1 MEVCGGV
8 AFLHIH
14 SHRRA
19 WPLACLS
26 TTTPNIGASSDWRQC
41 FSSITTSVAPRDLSL
56 MRSWRMSSLFS
67 SIDLVTVGAGPS
79 AGSRR
84 IGDFGSRSEDRRRRQ
99 SLVCS
104 QLSESSAK
112 EVAEESSAGAKNKSS
127 KSVLVVGATG
137 GVGQL
142 VVASLME
149 RGHSVR
155 AIIRNPEKGK
165 ALFGDQDP
173 QQFQA
178 HVADTRQQEVLA
190 PSLFEL
196 QGVTHVICCT
206 GTTAFPSKR
215 WDGDNGPEKTDWE
228 GVRNLVSTLPSTIQ
242 HFVLV
247 SSIGVTRAKK
257 LPYIILN
264 LFGVLTYKKMAED
277 FLSNSGIPYT
287 IIRPGRLTDGPY
299 TSYDLNTLLQA
310 TSGTRRDVIIDQG
323 DTLIGETS
331 RIVVAEA
338 CVQALDLPCTI
349 GQTYEINSI
358 EGVGPGKDKAKW
370 ETLFKGAHKSSS
382 SK

>member
-14 SHRRA
+14 SHSRA

-41 FSSITTSVAPRDLSL
+41 SSSITTSVAPRDLSL
-56 MRSWRMSSLFS
+56 MRSRRMSTLFS
-67 SIDLVTVGAGPS
+67 SIDLVTVGAGPR

-99 SLVCS
+99 GLVCS
-104 QLSESSAK
+104 QLAESSAK
-112 EVAEESSAGAKNKSS
+112 EVPEESSAGAKNKSS

-178 HVADTRQQEVLA
+178 HIADTRQQEVLA
-190 PSLFEL
+190 PSFFE
-196 QGVTHVICCT
+196 GVTHVICCT

-215 WDGDNGPEKTDWE
+215 WDGDNGPDKTDWE

-247 SSIGVTRAKK
+247 SSIGVTRTKK
-257 LPYIILN
+257 LPFNILN
-264 LFGVLTYKKMAED
+264 LFGVLTYKKMGED

-323 DTLIGETS
+323 DTLIGEAS

-358 EGVGPGKDKAKW
+358 EGVGPGKDKVKW

>member
-14 SHRRA
+14 SHSRA

-137 GVGQL
+137 GVGAYSFL
-142 VVASLME
+142 
-149 RGHSVR
+149 
-155 AIIRNPEKGK
+155 
-165 ALFGDQDP
+165 D
-173 QQFQA
+173 
-178 HVADTRQQEVLA
+178 
-190 PSLFEL
+190 EL
-196 QGVTHVICCT
+196 ESFCVH
-206 GTTAFPSKR
+206 
-215 WDGDNGPEKTDWE
+215 
-228 GVRNLVSTLPSTIQ
+228 
-242 HFVLV
+242 
-247 SSIGVTRAKK
+247 
-257 LPYIILN
+257 
-264 LFGVLTYKKMAED
+264 
-277 FLSNSGIPYT
+277 IPT
-287 IIRPGRLTDGPY
+287 
-299 TSYDLNTLLQA
+299 
-310 TSGTRRDVIIDQG
+310 
-323 DTLIGETS
+323 
-331 RIVVAEA
+331 
-338 CVQALDLPCTI
+338 
-349 GQTYEINSI
+349 
-358 EGVGPGKDKAKW
+358 
-370 ETLFKGAHKSSS
+370 
-382 SK
+382 

>member
-14 SHRRA
+14 SHSRA

-26 TTTPNIGASSDWRQC
+26 NIGASSDWRRC

-67 SIDLVTVGAGPS
+67 SIDLVTVGAGPRG
-79 AGSRR
+79 GSRR
-84 IGDFGSRSEDRRRRQ
+84 IGDFGSGSEDRRRRQ
-99 SLVCS
+99 RLVCS
-104 QLSESSAK
+104 QLAESSAK
-112 EVAEESSAGAKNKSS
+112 EVAEESSAGEKNKSS

-178 HVADTRQQEVLA
+178 HVADTRQKDVLA
-190 PSLFEL
+190 PSLFE
-196 QGVTHVICCT
+196 GVTHVICCT

-247 SSIGVTRAKK
+247 SSVGVTRTKK
-257 LPYIILN
+257 LPYNILN
-264 LFGVLTYKKMAED
+264 LFGVLTYKKMGED

-323 DTLIGETS
+323 DTLMGQTS

-358 EGVGPGKDKAKW
+358 EGFGPGKDKAKW
-370 ETLFKGAHKSSS
+370 ETLFKGVHKSSS